1 MTDGFKGIRDRL
13 WVPCSLQG
21 DTAARQEDFVDVVEE
36 EMQVS
41 CLIMENAKDRLRRR
55 QMIRCGDP

>member
-1 MTDGFKGIRDRL
+1 MTDGFSTFFAGGYR
-13 WVPCSLQG
+13 
-21 DTAARQEDFVDVVEE
+21 AARQEDFVDVVKE

-41 CLIMENAKDRLRRR
+41 CLIMENAKDRVRRR

>member
-1 MTDGFKGIRDRL
+1 M
-13 WVPCSLQG
+13 QG